1 MRLCVRS
8 ECIKMAEQ
16 KIVITIDENG
26 SVHAKTDGFQGSDC
40 LDALD
45 ELLELDGM
53 VSDMKKTDA
62 YEQESNVRISRELR
76 IGKK

>member
-1 MRLCVRS
+1 
-8 ECIKMAEQ
+8 MAEQ

-53 VSDMKKTDA
+53 VSDMKKPMNTNRKVTFVSA
-62 YEQESNVRISRELR
+62 ENCGLVKNECSC
-76 IGKK
+76 